1 MMMMMMMMM
10 ISTHQPTYWRMKIS
24 SCTGIAA
31 YLQTK
36 PYI

>member
-1 MMMMMMMMM
+1 M
-10 ISTHQPTYWRMKIS
+10 YWRMKIS

-36 PYI
+36 QYLLIYLT